1 MKKQKRLWIWL
12 FMALFL
18 NYASYSFGDSANEG
32 FTEDREYSSEQESK
46 KLEAMKKRWD
56 ELIKKP
62 SGENPFF
69 DFQTEKSQKIREES
83 KTEEGLHSI
92 LKEPSEIETLI
103 SLAFERSPELKAA
116 KKEWES
122 KIEAY
127 SQVLQL
133 EDILGQF
140 SSFIKDIDTKSGPML
155 HKASIKKRFLY
166 PGAITLKGNIVERE
180 VKMAKEKYNIALR
193 DTIADVKKTFYEW
206 VFILEEI
213 RITKENLTLLKEL
226 ESVATIHFRTGKGG
240 FNDVIKAQIKISK
253 MNNGLKTLQEQ
264 EKVVIANISRLLD
277 LPLNIDFG
285 KPSETKKAFITL
297 SVEALYKTALKNEQN
312 LKLIQAKVEKSNL
325 AIELAEE
332 KYYTGLS
339 LGFSYF
345 ENRKGNKV
353 GVAKTEEAFN
363 EKPNIK
369 TDLWFGKDD
378 AYIREARLKYQSL
391 LKKHES
397 HKNMIKYNIS
407 KYYFHLDKAKREIL
421 LYEDSLLALAQKE
434 LEVAIAEYQ
443 TGKAD
448 FLSLLHAQTTLLKFQ
463 LDRQR
468 ALKDYGQ
475 SLAMLEQVTGVSLV
489 PSKKDRRDRS

>member
-1 MKKQKRLWIWL
+1 MKKQKRLLTWL
-12 FMALFL
+12 LVALFI

-32 FTEDREYSSEQESK
+32 VTEDREYNSEQESK

-62 SGENPFF
+62 SEKNLFF
-69 DFQTEKSQKIREES
+69 DFQAEKSKRIREDS
-83 KTEEGLHSI
+83 KSEKGLETI
-92 LKEPSEIETLI
+92 LKKPLDIETLI
-103 SLAFERSPELKAA
+103 SIAFERNPGLKAA

-127 SQVLQL
+127 SQVVQL

-155 HKASIKKRFLY
+155 HKASIKKRFPY
-166 PGAITLKGNIVERE
+166 PGAIALKGNIVERE
-180 VKMAKEKYNIALR
+180 VKMAKEKYHITLR
-193 DTIADVKKTFYEW
+193 DTIADIKKTFYEW

-213 RITKENLTLLKEL
+213 RITEENFILLKEL
-226 ESVATIHFRTGKGG
+226 ESIAAIHFRTGKGG

-253 MNNGLKTLQEQ
+253 MNNDLKTLREQ
-264 EKVVIANISRLLD
+264 EKVVKAKMSWYLD

-285 KPSETKKAFITL
+285 KPSEIKNEFISM
-297 SVEALYKTALKNEQN
+297 SVEELYKTALKNEQK
-312 LKLIQAKVEKSNL
+312 LKLLQAKVEKSNL
-325 AIELAEE
+325 AIELAEK
-332 KYYTGLS
+332 KYYPDLS
-339 LGFSYF
+339 IGFGYF

-363 EKPNIK
+363 DKPK
-369 TDLWFGKDD
+369 VKPDFWFGKGD

-391 LKKHES
+391 LYKHES
-397 HKNMIKYNIS
+397 HKNMVRYKIRKH
-407 KYYFHLDKAKREIL
+407 YFYLDKAKREIML
-421 LYEDSLLALAQKE
+421 HEDSLLALAQKE
-434 LEVAIAEYQ
+434 LEVAVAEYQ

-468 ALKDYGQ
+468 ALRDYGQ
-475 SLAMLEQVTGVSLV
+475 GLAMMEQAIGITLV
-489 PSKKDRRDRS
+489 K